1 MQSLQCPKAAGTK
14 ISQKAFAVEWQSLL
28 FGNES
33 WEFLL
38 NTGICSII
46 MFMVILLGLRLLG
59 KRGIHQLSVFEL
71 GVIIGLGSAAG
82 DPMFYRDVGI
92 LPSIVVF
99 IVVVLMYRLI
109 TYLVSK
115 SERFETFVEGQPTYI
130 MKDGI
135 ILRAFED
142 QPLAKEELFEQ
153 LRQHQVNHLGQVQ
166 CALMETDGQISI
178 FYFPDDKVVSGL
190 PILPEALDA
199 CFQTIPGT
207 DRYACHGCGNTLE
220 LKPGNYKCLL
230 CNQDK
235 WVKAVNGPRVR

>member
-1 MQSLQCPKAAGTK
+1 MD
-14 ISQKAFAVEWQSLL
+14 WQSLL
-28 FGNES
+28 FGNEE
-33 WEFLL
+33 WAFLL
-38 NTGICSII
+38 NTGLRTLI
-46 MFMVILLGLRLLG
+46 MFTVILLALRLLG

-99 IVVVLMYRLI
+99 SVVILMYRLV
-109 TYLVSK
+109 TYLISK

-130 MKDGI
+130 MKDGT
-135 ILRAFED
+135 ILKAFDD

-178 FYFPDDKVVSGL
+178 FYFPDDKVVPGL
-190 PILPEALDA
+190 PILPDALDA
-199 CFQTIPGT
+199 SFDTIP
-207 DRYACHGCGNTLE
+207 DNDVYSCRSCGNTLA
-220 LKPGNYKCLL
+220 LNPGNYKCLL
-230 CNQDK
+230 CKQDK
-235 WVKAVNGPRVR
+235 WVKAANGPRVR